1 MNALE
6 LANILEKCVLDGST
20 NLVCVYDAVIML
32 RQLNTENEA
41 LKAEID
47 LLNLELGNPIDMDNY
62 EKHQRVVTREGWDK
76 LCGVGVEGNFH
87 WDLNPNRNGF
97 R

>member
-1 MNALE
+1 
-6 LANILEKCVLDGST
+6 
-20 NLVCVYDAVIML
+20 ML

-62 EKHQRVVTREGWDK
+62 EKHQRVVTREGWD
-76 LCGVGVEGNFH
+76 
-87 WDLNPNRNGF
+87 D
-97 R
+97 